1 MIPVTLAQVVADCN
15 ATTAGE
21 TPPDVAREQISS
33 LTADT
38 RTVSGGAG
46 LATGARVDGAELAGA
61 ALSAGA
67 RAVVTSDPSTAVA
80 SGADPARVI
89 VVDDVEK
96 AIGALARA
104 NLRRARAEGNPDLKV
119 VAVTG
124 SVGKT
129 TVKDLLASL
138 VESRGPVI
146 APPGS
151 FNNELGLP
159 ITVLRTDAGTATL
172 VLEMGADRIGNIDYL
187 TSIAPPDAS
196 AVLIVARAHL
206 GEFGGIDNVGRAKS
220 ELVTGTREG
229 GAVVLNADDPRV
241 AAMAGLAHGPVLTFS
256 ARGEGDVA
264 ARNIDVGADGRAS
277 FTLVTPEGEAD
288 VKLRLVGE
296 HHVANALAAAALA
309 HSLGIATA
317 QIASTLSAVGAASPH
332 RMDVFEAGAATVI
345 DDSYNANPDSMRA
358 GLAALERLGR
368 GRRKVAVL
376 GEMLE
381 LRGRRKVAVLGE
393 MLELGE
399 ASAPEH
405 EAIGKAAAQAGV
417 ASLVAVGE
425 EARPLAS
432 AAEAEGVDATWV
444 AGPEGALRELDAAL
458 AAGDVVLVKG
468 SNGSGVWKV
477 ADSLREEKK

>member
-1 MIPVTLAQVVADCN
+1 M
-15 ATTAGE
+15 
-21 TPPDVAREQISS
+21 
-33 LTADT
+33 
-38 RTVSGGAG
+38 
-46 LATGARVDGAELAGA
+46 
-61 ALSAGA
+61 
-67 RAVVTSDPSTAVA
+67 
-80 SGADPARVI
+80 
-89 VVDDVEK
+89 
-96 AIGALARA
+96 
-104 NLRRARAEGNPDLKV
+104 
-119 VAVTG
+119 
-124 SVGKT
+124 
-129 TVKDLLASL
+129 
-138 VESRGPVI
+138 
-146 APPGS
+146 
-151 FNNELGLP
+151 
-159 ITVLRTDAGTATL
+159 
-172 VLEMGADRIGNIDYL
+172 
-187 TSIAPPDAS
+187 
-196 AVLIVARAHL
+196 
-206 GEFGGIDNVGRAKS
+206 
-220 ELVTGTREG
+220 TGTREG

-381 LRGRRKVAVLGE
+381 L
-393 MLELGE
+393 GE

>member
-15 ATTAGE
+15 ATTAGD
-21 TPPDVAREQISS
+21 TSPDVAREQISS

-38 RTVSGGAG
+38 RTVSGGEVFA
-46 LATGARVDGAELAGA
+46 AIKGARVDGAELAGA

-104 NLRRARAEGNPDLKV
+104 NLQRARAEGNPALKV

-172 VLEMGADRIGNIDYL
+172 VLEMGADHVGNIDYL

-229 GAVVLNADDPRV
+229 GVVVLNADDPRV

-256 ARGEGDVA
+256 ARGAGDVA

-309 HSLGIATA
+309 HSLGIPTA

-332 RMDVFEAGAATVI
+332 RMDVFEAGGATVI

-381 LRGRRKVAVLGE
+381 L
-393 MLELGE
+393 GE
-399 ASAPEH
+399 ASLLEH

-417 ASLVAVGE
+417 ACLVAVGE

-432 AAEAEGVDATWV
+432 AAEAEGVDATWA